1 MQRNC
6 ERKGQF
12 MMDIHPERT
21 ICTNVH
27 GGYIDIE
34 PRRSKEYPEGRRIT
48 PSVWSQNL
56 KALRVS
62 NNLSQADV
70 AKILHCS
77 QVAYGM
83 YELGK
88 RKLPVEYLIQLA
100 KFYQVSL
107 DELTGLAQK

>member
-1 MQRNC
+1 
-6 ERKGQF
+6 
-12 MMDIHPERT
+12 MMDIHPEKT
-21 ICTNVH
+21 IYTNVH
-27 GGYIDIE
+27 GVGYINME

-88 RKLPVEYLIQLA
+88 RKLPVEYLVQLA

-107 DELTGLAQK
+107 DELTGLAQE